1 MASRV
6 LTRSWYATVAALATV
21 ALIGQVA
28 LVIEHHRSLVN
39 FFSYF
44 TVESNILVLAMS
56 ALIVLNPE
64 RDGRSWQVLRLAALT
79 GITVTGV
86 VYGTVIAP
94 YVHPRGAEKLY
105 NAIFHYVVPAM
116 AVLGFLLMKPFR
128 SLSRSALAFM
138 AWPAAWLAYTMIRGA
153 VSHPGY
159 LRENGTPSRY
169 PYGFLDIEL
178 HGWATVAPTILGVAV
193 LLVGVACAYIW
204 ASGRMA
210 RLRAAT

>member
-1 MASRV
+1 M
-6 LTRSWYATVAALATV
+6 RSWYATIAALALA
-21 ALIGQVA
+21 ALVGQIA
-28 LVIEHHRSLVN
+28 LVIGHHRSVVN

-56 ALIVLNPE
+56 ALIAIHPTG
-64 RDGRSWQVLRLAALT
+64 DGRTWRILRLGALT

-94 YVHPRGAEKLY
+94 YVHPRGAELVY

-116 AVLGFLLMKPFR
+116 AVLGFLALGPR
-128 SLSRSALAFM
+128 RAITRADLAFM

-159 LRENGTPSRY
+159 LREDGTRSRY
-169 PYGFLDIEL
+169 PYGFLDVEL
-178 HGWATVAPTILGVAV
+178 HGWGTVGPTILGVAV

-204 ASGRMA
+204 ASGQLA
-210 RLRAAT
+210 QPRAAT